1 MKKILLFIFTIF
13 TFSYFF
19 GQGNNLQFNQV
30 INQDFTITPSNSWTW
45 TNAGTIVVP
54 ANKVLKITSCSS
66 YKNGNTTSRDA
77 YPSNMRIGSKL
88 VYGTQIG
95 ATSEGVGFNISM
107 PVWLATGT
115 YNVELMSS
123 SAGNQINGSISGV
136 EFNIV
141 Q

>member
-1 MKKILLFIFTIF
+1 
-13 TFSYFF
+13 
-19 GQGNNLQFNQV
+19 
-30 INQDFTITPSNSWTW
+30 
-45 TNAGTIVVP
+45 
-54 ANKVLKITSCSS
+54 
-66 YKNGNTTSRDA
+66 
-77 YPSNMRIGSKL
+77 MRIGSKL

-123 SAGNQINGSISGV
+123 SAKSNKWLNFRV